1 MADDVV
7 GKLIFQV
14 DTDTEEAKKGLEGF
28 QDSMEDTQKVA
39 QQTEQEV
46 GKAESGISV
55 KAVAIATAVGMAV
68 VKLGKEVAKATSE
81 IQDGRATIVNAT
93 GASGEALQGLM
104 DSAKAVYAES
114 EASFDE
120 VSRAIGEINT
130 RLGYTDEAL
139 ETTTALFLDFA
150 DATGQDVQQSVI
162 AVTQAMNR
170 WNIDAEQMPLLLDKL
185 TVAGQAS
192 GISVAGLTAN
202 LAQNAGTLQAMGYSM
217 DESIAMMM
225 QFEKQGIDSNAV
237 LMAMKKSFEDSAN
250 AGTDARADW
259 EDLLASITNATD
271 QAEANS
277 IAVQAFGNRI
287 ATDMVSALQSGS
299 LNFDDF
305 AEAIANAEG
314 VLEATDE
321 ASKTTADRIEELKH
335 SVTLMLSEVGEEL
348 VPMVEE
354 LLPTVKV
361 LLDSLF
367 EAIKP
372 IIPVLGNLISQLLPP
387 LMEIIISLVD
397 VIVPIIE
404 TLLPPLASA
413 LELVGNILSALL
425 TIASPILEVMTKIL
439 NIGSGLVSSMLTP
452 MLALLTPIFNLIADG
467 VNAVLNPLV
476 TVLEKVVGWIESI
489 VNGIKKLVGWI
500 GDGIA
505 SMLGFKKATDEATGS
520 VKYYTESGT
529 KADKLTKNY
538 TADMNAFTKALN
550 QSTSADNE
558 NVKIV
563 KNNAESRKTSVVGA
577 NKAITESNNATTE
590 NQIQNEEKLTRKQKE
605 EAEKRQVETKNEE
618 DARVKAFNDSNQ
630 LIQDAM
636 KGLTVNVGSAIS
648 NLVDVFN
655 NEFATTEDKLKALQ
669 TATLAFAGLAGNAL
683 YELGK
688 SVAEGSADW
697 TTLGKTALKALA
709 SIVRALAEEMTARAV
724 LAYFSLNIAGGI
736 ALTAGATAAF
746 IGAGLIEGYA
756 NSLLVGKDYVP
767 YDDYPATLH
776 RGEMVLDRMD
786 AEKLRRY
793 GGMYGVEQIASQPLG
808 MDMQSLSPLN
818 INNQLSAVI
827 EVDGTQLGIAVLK
840 NIDNASQFILR

>member
-192 GISVAGLTAN
+192 GISVAGLTAS
-202 LAQNAGTLQAMGYSM
+202 LTQNAGTLQAMGYSM
-217 DESIAMMM
+217 DEAIAMMM

-259 EDLLASITNATD
+259 EALLASITNATD

-314 VLEATDE
+314 ALETTDE
-321 ASKTTADRIEELKH
+321 ASKTTADRIETLKH

-348 VPMVEE
+348 APMIEE
-354 LLPTVKV
+354 MLPTVKA
-361 LLDSLF
+361 LLDAVF

-372 IIPVLGNLISQLLPP
+372 IIPLLGNLVSELLPP
-387 LMEIIISLVD
+387 IADIITTLVGVLVPMVSSVLPLLSSVLN
-397 VIVPIIE
+397 VI
-404 TLLPPLASA
+404 
-413 LELVGNILSALL
+413 GNILTTLL
-425 TIASPILEVMTKIL
+425 SLISPIL
-439 NIGSGLVSSMLTP
+439 
-452 MLALLTPIFNLIADG
+452 NLIAEG
-467 VNAVLNPLV
+467 VNAVLNPLMK
-476 TVLEKVVGWIESI
+476 VLEKVVGWINGI
-489 VNGIKKLVGWI
+489 INGIKKLVGWI
-500 GDGIA
+500 GDGVA
-505 SMLGFKKATDEATGS
+505 SLLGFKKSVEDVGDEVNVYSDNTERAEKITKDFTKD
-520 VKYYTESGT
+520 VK
-529 KADKLTKNY
+529 KLTQE
-538 TADMNAFTKALN
+538 L
-550 QSTSADNE
+550 
-558 NVKIV
+558 
-563 KNNAESRKTSVVGA
+563 KNNAKTEEETAKVVKKSATEKTEANKTSFKEIAVGSTGLFKTTSE
-577 NKAITESNNATTE
+577 NEQKTTE
-590 NQIQNEEKLTRKQKE
+590 VARQEAEERKEIAEE
-605 EAEKRQVETKNEE
+605 EAEAKVDIVNNTN
-618 DARVKAFNDSNQ
+618 N
-630 LIQDAM
+630 LIADAM
-636 KGLTVNVGSAIS
+636 RGMTVNIGTSVS
-648 NLVDVFN
+648 NLVNTFAD
-655 NEFATTEDKLKALQ
+655 EFATTEDKLNALK
-669 TATLAFAGLAGNAL
+669 TATLSFAGLAGDAL
-683 YELGK
+683 QELGK

-697 TTLGKTALKALA
+697 STLGKTALKALA

-724 LAYFSLNIAGGI
+724 LAYFSLNIAGGL

-746 IGAGLIEGYA
+746 IGAGLIDGYA

-793 GGMYGVEQIASQPLG
+793 GGMYGVEQMASQPLG

-827 EVDGTQLGIAVLK
+827 EVDGTQLGIAVLR

>member
-130 RLGYTDEAL
+130 RLGYTGEAL

-202 LAQNAGTLQAMGYSM
+202 LTQNASTLQAMGYSM

-271 QAEANS
+271 ETEANS
-277 IAVQAFGNRI
+277 LAVKAFGNRI
-287 ATDMVSALQSGS
+287 ATDMVSALKSGS

-314 VLEATDE
+314 VLETTDE
-321 ASKTTADRIEELKH
+321 ASKTTADRIEALKH

-348 VPMVEE
+348 APMVEK

-387 LMEIIISLVD
+387 LMQIIISLVN

-404 TLLPPLASA
+404 NLLPPLASS
-413 LELVGNILSALL
+413 LQLIGTILSAVL
-425 TIASPILEVMTKIL
+425 TIAQPILGVITDIL
-439 NIGSGLVSSMLTP
+439 NVGVGLVSQMLTP
-452 MLALLTPIFNLIADG
+452 LLNLLTPIFNIIADAI
-467 VNAVLNPLV
+467 NAVLTPLV
-476 TVLEKVVGWIESI
+476 TILSKVVGWIEGI
-489 VNGIKKLVGWI
+489 INGIKKLIGWI
-500 GDGIA
+500 GEGVA
-505 SMLGFKKATDEATGS
+505 SLLGLNTSVDKTDENVVSLTDDIKDSAKQVKTYTVDVNGMKKAVDESAKAFKNATDNVDKYTVTVTKSTKATKDNTLAVTTGATDIIKASGLVAES
-520 VKYYTESGT
+520 VKSDSEQASDAVSNAVDKTE
-529 KADKLTKNY
+529 
-538 TADMNAFTKALN
+538 
-550 QSTSADNE
+550 
-558 NVKIV
+558 
-563 KNNAESRKTSVVGA
+563 NNAVQASYT
-577 NKAITESNNATTE
+577 
-590 NQIQNEEKLTRKQKE
+590 
-605 EAEKRQVETKNEE
+605 
-618 DARVKAFNDSNQ
+618 
-630 LIQDAM
+630 IQDAYRAM
-636 KGLTVNVGSAIS
+636 GANIGSVMSSLIVGSIEGFDS
-648 NLVDVFN
+648 I
-655 NEFATTEDKLKALQ
+655 EDKMKASQ
-669 TATLAFAGLAGNAL
+669 DAVLAFAGLAGNAL

-697 TTLGKTALKALA
+697 STLGKTALKALA

-724 LAYFSLNIAGGI
+724 LAYFSLDIAGGI

-746 IGAGLIEGYA
+746 IGAGLIDGYA

-793 GGMYGVEQIASQPLG
+793 GGMYGVEQMASQPLG

-840 NIDNASQFILR
+840 NIDNASQFVLR